1 MKTIRLLLEWKNGT
15 TTWPAGSL
23 LEMKGED
30 ADALIADNTAE
41 LVDLDAEKKAA
52 EAALAQKSDE
62 EKRTI
67 ELIGQTVKGV
77 IDSLPISRPVAVV
90 KEGVDSD
97 PNSGFKNFGDFCKA
111 VKDAGSP
118 GQQVDKRLLA
128 ANAKA
133 PQGLN
138 VGIDAEGGFLVPEE
152 MSSNLMEKT
161 YATAQVVSK
170 CTRVPMTSQ
179 VVKIPTINE
188 TSRADGSRSGGV
200 RAYYKAEAA
209 QYTDS
214 QPAFGQVKLELNKLT
229 GLVYDTDELLRWSA
243 VSIEPLLSRLFAD
256 EFAFVI
262 DDKII
267 NGTGAGQPLGI
278 LNAPALI
285 EVAKEGAQPADT
297 IFIENVVKMWARLFR
312 KQNAVWFVSS
322 DISPQLMTMT
332 LAVGAAGVP
341 VYMPPGGISAA
352 PYATLFGK
360 PIIEIEQCDTLG
372 DKGDII
378 LADMSQYLY
387 AENSDGIQGA
397 TSIHLRFDYGE
408 TALRW
413 TLWNDG
419 QPWWAS
425 ALTPKNGGS
434 TLSPFVTLAA
444 RA

>member
-23 LEMKGED
+23 LEMKGDD

-52 EAALAQKSDE
+52 EQALEAKSED

-77 IDSLPISRPVAVV
+77 IDSMPISRPVAVV
-90 KEGVDSD
+90 REGVDAD
-97 PNSGFKNFGDFCKA
+97 PKSGFSNFGDFCKS
-111 VKDAGSP
+111 VKEAGMP
-118 GQQVDKRLLA
+118 GSTPDKRLLA

-133 PQGLN
+133 AGQS
-138 VGIDAEGGFLVPEE
+138 VAIDADGGFLVPEE
-152 MSSNLMEKT
+152 MSGNLMEKT
-161 YATAQVVSK
+161 YATAQVVPR

-179 VVKIPTINE
+179 TIKIPTINE
-188 TSRADGSRSGGV
+188 TSRADGSRQGGV

-209 QYTDS
+209 QYTDTTA
-214 QPAFGQVKLELNKLT
+214 AFGQVKLELNKLT
-229 GLVYDTDELLRWSA
+229 GMVYDTDELLRWSA
-243 VSIEPLLSRLFAD
+243 ISVEPLLTRLFAQ
-256 EFAFVI
+256 EFAYVI

-267 NGTGAGQPLGI
+267 NGTGAGQPLGV

-297 IFIENVVKMWARLFR
+297 IYIENIVKMWARLFR
-312 KQNAVWFVSS
+312 KQNAVWFIST
-322 DISPQLMTMT
+322 DITPQLMTMT

-341 VYMPPGGISAA
+341 VYMPPGGLAA
-352 PYATLFGK
+352 TPYATLFGK
-360 PIIEIEQCDTLG
+360 PIIEIEQCDKLG

-378 LADMSQYLY
+378 LADMGEYLY
-387 AENSDGIQGA
+387 GENSDGIQGA

-425 ALTPKNGGS
+425 ALTPANGGS
-434 TLSPFVTLAA
+434 TLSPFVTLAE